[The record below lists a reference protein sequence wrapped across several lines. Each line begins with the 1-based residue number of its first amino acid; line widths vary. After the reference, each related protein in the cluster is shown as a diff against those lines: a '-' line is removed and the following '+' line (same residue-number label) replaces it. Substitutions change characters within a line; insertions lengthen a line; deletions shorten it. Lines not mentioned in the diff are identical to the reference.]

1 MMIRTAVRL
10 AVELKTFL
18 NPSRTPLKISKG
30 TDDPNKPN
38 GKVLQVKG
46 LAGLV
51 SSSGSHF
58 TDAHYELARVA
69 IGRELPKGAQLEQH
83 SFIRYAVTRK
93 LPGSKMGRG
102 KGDIQHYE
110 YRIRPHTPVFE
121 ITGNIHPQDA
131 KFALLEGAKRLP
143 GKWMVKR
150 TGWLMPS
157 FKHLEDA
164 RRRAALKAQ
173 KEAQLGAIK
182 AGLADGSIVPNS
194 PAGPIAFPSTK
205 YFPHVFS
212 LPTTD
217 LKRPPPVSLD
227 DQLQKALT
235 Q

>member
-83 SFIRYAVTRK
+83 SFIRYAVTR
-93 LPGSKMGRG
+93 S
-102 KGDIQHYE
+102 
-110 YRIRPHTPVFE
+110 
-121 ITGNIHPQDA
+121 
-131 KFALLEGAKRLP
+131 LLTNVR
-143 GKWMVKR
+143 
-150 TGWLMPS
+150 
-157 FKHLEDA
+157 
-164 RRRAALKAQ
+164 
-173 KEAQLGAIK
+173 
-182 AGLADGSIVPNS
+182 
-194 PAGPIAFPSTK
+194 FP
-205 YFPHVFS
+205 P
-212 LPTTD
+212 
-217 LKRPPPVSLD
+217 
-227 DQLQKALT
+227 
-235 Q
+235 